1 MAIPISYSIRNLL
14 TRRLTTALTAAG
26 MALVV
31 FVFAA
36 LSMFAEGLEKTLAET
51 GSPDNVILIRK
62 GSLSDTQS
70 GISRA
75 EAHIVGGLAQIAA
88 GDDGRPLIAKEL
100 IVLITLPKKGQGK
113 PSNVLIRGG
122 TENSLK
128 LRPQVKLIQGRMPRR
143 GTSEIIVGRGIAE
156 KFSGV
161 APGSSLRFALS
172 DWTVTGT
179 FDAGQT
185 AFSSEI
191 WGDVDVM
198 MQAFRRPVYSS
209 ILFRLKGNALS
220 GEAEK
225 AVDSD
230 PRLTLTAKRETKY
243 YAEQSVMMVK
253 FLRIM
258 GTSLTLVFSIG
269 AVIGAMITMY
279 SAVANRVGEI
289 GTLRALGFGRLAILA
304 AFVAESVF
312 IGVAGGLIGLFLA
325 SFLRYFTISTLNI
338 QSFSEIAFPFTLTFG
353 ISIKALLASLVMGL
367 AGGLFP
373 AIRASRMNIVQALRT
388 D

>member
-14 TRRLTTALTAAG
+14 TRRLTAALTAAG

-36 LSMFAEGLEKTLAET
+36 LSMFAEGLEKTLVET
-51 GSPDNVILIRK
+51 GSQANVIVIRK
-62 GSLSDTQS
+62 GSFSDTQS
-70 GISRA
+70 GIDRA
-75 EAHIVGGLAQIAA
+75 EAGIIETLPQIAA
-88 GDDGRPLIAKEL
+88 GDDGRPLLAKEL
-100 IVLITLPKKGQGK
+100 IVLITLPKKGSGK

-128 LRPQVKLIQGRMPRR
+128 LRPQVRLIDGRMPRR
-143 GTSEIIVGRGIAE
+143 GTSEIIVGKGIAE

-161 APGSSLRFALS
+161 APGSSLRFALR

-209 ILFRLKGNALS
+209 ILFRLKDKALS
-220 GEAEK
+220 GEAER
-225 AVDSD
+225 AVGGD
-230 PRLTLTAKRETKY
+230 PRLTLEAKREPKY

-279 SAVANRVGEI
+279 SAVASRVSEI
-289 GTLRALGFGRLAILA
+289 GTLRALGFGRLDILA

-312 IGVAGGLIGLFLA
+312 IGIAGGLIGLFLA

-338 QSFSEIAFPFTLTFG
+338 QSFSEIAFSFTLTFAVA
-353 ISIKALLASLVMGL
+353 IKALLTSLVMGL

-373 AIRASRMNIVQALRT
+373 AIRAARMNIVEALRT
-388 D
+388 G